1 MSNRLIKFSWNLGNV
16 TFHMCGLDKEKNFLI
31 SPQCECGCGGKT
43 YIILNTKEEITNLE
57 WQLVADNDC
66 NCCAVFVILED
77 NSMVFAYRHGEDI
90 DDISVYET
98 NKIED
103 YSDSLTPYG
112 LLKSAV
118 RDEYRHRTS
127 LIKSKIT
134 IFSLLNFYTL

>member
-1 MSNRLIKFSWNLGNV
+1 M
-16 TFHMCGLDKEKNFLI
+16 
-31 SPQCECGCGGKT
+31 
-43 YIILNTKEEITNLE
+43 

-103 YSDSLTPYG
+103 YSDIGLMADELGLHCYG
-112 LLKSAV
+112 L
-118 RDEYRHRTS
+118 
-127 LIKSKIT
+127 IT
-134 IFSLLNFYTL
+134 HVKENQYSIIEK